1 MPEASDQF
9 VKFREDGP
17 ITIGTVFNSTMLDG
31 VVVTEFGEQVLDYIN
46 KHGRVNLLLDF
57 ANVEYLSSAALTEL
71 IRINDAAVSNG
82 GSLRLCGLSPQ
93 IQKVFEIT
101 KFDRSFDVH
110 PNETVEHAAGRFKR
124 AIEISEQEDAWEER
138 PGR

>member
-9 VKFREDGP
+9 VRFREDGP
-17 ITIGTVFNSTMLDG
+17 ITIGTIFNSTMLDG
-31 VVVTEFGEQVLDYIN
+31 VVVSEFGTQVLDFVG
-46 KHGRVNLLLDF
+46 KRGRVNLLLDF
-57 ANVEYLSSAALTEL
+57 SNVEYLSSAALTEL
-71 IRINDAAVSNG
+71 IRINDSVVANG

-101 KFDRSFDVH
+101 KFDRSFDVQAG
-110 PNETVEHAAGRFKR
+110 ETVEHAVGRFKR
-124 AIEISEQEDAWEER
+124 AIAITEEEDAWEER

>member
-1 MPEASDQF
+1 MPEAKDQF

-31 VVVTEFGEQVLDYIN
+31 VVVRQFGEQVLDYIN

-57 ANVEYLSSAALTEL
+57 GNVEYLSSAALTEL

-101 KFDRSFDVH
+101 KFDRSFDVQ
-110 PNETVEHAAGRFKR
+110 PNEDVAHAAARFKR
-124 AIEISEQEDAWEER
+124 SIAISEEEDAWEER